1 MMESI
6 KNLIYIICITSVIS
20 EVLLYLLPQKS
31 YKNTLKFMFLLVLVI
46 SIMLSLNVL
55 KNYDF
60 SSFNVDQQYE
70 INMDDINNIVIDEQ
84 VNALKDKIEKEV
96 IEKLDENNIPY
107 IELNTN
113 IILQDTV
120 VSFVECE
127 VYLKEEYKKHSVLL
141 EKISKDM
148 SIEIKI
154 YYIGELNEK

>member
-60 SSFNVDQQYE
+60 SSFKVDQQYE

-96 IEKLDENNIPY
+96 IEKYEHHITRY
-107 IELNTN
+107 RC
-113 IILQDTV
+113 Q
-120 VSFVECE
+120 FC
-127 VYLKEEYKKHSVLL
+127 
-141 EKISKDM
+141 
-148 SIEIKI
+148 
-154 YYIGELNEK
+154 